1 LYLTNVN
8 RWHSLTKL
16 TSFVNWN
23 KENECTVPEIFL
35 LYPCGQIVKKMG
47 SWISHTV
54 HVSLGCSVEIDFL
67 EYGDGFVYFERAVV
81 YHEDLGPI
89 SSENK
94 TMLFDMIS
102 CKAWKLCNVFARKHF
117 INKICIV
124 NLMLFA
130 STRSKSFKNKSNVE
144 MYTTF
149 KNETIVLI

>member
-1 LYLTNVN
+1 
-8 RWHSLTKL
+8 
-16 TSFVNWN
+16 
-23 KENECTVPEIFL
+23 
-35 LYPCGQIVKKMG
+35 MG

-54 HVSLGCSVEIDFL
+54 HVSLGCNVEIDFL